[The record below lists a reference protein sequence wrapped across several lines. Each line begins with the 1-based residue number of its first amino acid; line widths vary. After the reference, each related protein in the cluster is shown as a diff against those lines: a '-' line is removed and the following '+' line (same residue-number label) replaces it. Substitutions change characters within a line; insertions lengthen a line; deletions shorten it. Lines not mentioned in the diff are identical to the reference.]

1 MKTVPR
7 ARSPQLVRLL
17 AVGAAALAVVVTL
30 VVVSQGGSSDSE
42 TRAPKGGEPVA
53 AVGSSRARF
62 DGIPQQGIALG
73 NPRAPLTM
81 VEFADLQCPFCAQ
94 YDRDVLRTIV
104 RRYVRTGKL
113 RLELR
118 VLAFIGPDSVRMA
131 RTVEAAGLQD
141 RAWQL
146 VDLIYHNQGRENSGY
161 ATDAYLRKLMAGI
174 PDLDGALALR
184 ESASA
189 AAASR
194 LTAAQAAA
202 DDAGVDSTP
211 SFLLGPTGGRLAR
224 LSPSVLDPA
233 AFTGPID
240 KLLAG
245 R

>member
-1 MKTVPR
+1 MNTVLR

-17 AVGAAALAVVVTL
+17 AVSAAALAVVVTL

-42 TRAPKGGEPVA
+42 VRAPKGGEPVA
-53 AVGSSRARF
+53 GVGATRARF

-94 YDRDVLRTIV
+94 YARDVLPTIL

-118 VLAFIGPDSVRMA
+118 VLAFIGPDSVRMG
-131 RTVEAAGLQD
+131 RTVESAGLQD

-174 PDLDGALALR
+174 PDLDGARALR
-184 ESASA
+184 DAGSA
-189 AAASR
+189 AADSR
-194 LTAAQAAA
+194 LADAQAAA
-202 DDAGVDSTP
+202 DDAGIDSTP
-211 SFLLGPTGGRLAR
+211 SFLLGPTGGELTR
-224 LSPSVLDPA
+224 LSPSVLEPA
-233 AFTGPID
+233 AFIEPID
-240 KLLAG
+240 ELLAA